1 LEPGGLWNSDNY
13 EIRAIISRDGVQVA
27 TLDLAYAGESSQFET
42 TFKAEEKGTYDVTV
56 YAFDPANG
64 NTGLDRTTFVVK

>member
-1 LEPGGLWNSDNY
+1 MEPGGLWNSDNY
-13 EIRAIISRDGVQVA
+13 EIRAIIKRDGDEVA
-27 TLDLAYAGESSQFET
+27 TIDLAYAGAPSQFEA